1 MAKDTMMHAPP
12 TDDTRIRTAA
22 DARDEARRDAVE
34 ALQDKLGDI
43 AVLATLA
50 VWATLFLARF

>member
-1 MAKDTMMHAPP
+1 MHAPP